1 MKRVLL
7 SVIWILT
14 ATVICSAQTSFYFPQ
29 VADGIQSDGISW
41 KTTLFVTNPAVV
53 GTANAAVTI

>member
-14 ATVICSAQTSFYFPQ
+14 ATVICSAQTSFYFP
-29 VADGIQSDGISW
+29 DDIIHYQSRSCGDCERGS
-41 KTTLFVTNPAVV
+41 N
-53 GTANAAVTI
+53 N